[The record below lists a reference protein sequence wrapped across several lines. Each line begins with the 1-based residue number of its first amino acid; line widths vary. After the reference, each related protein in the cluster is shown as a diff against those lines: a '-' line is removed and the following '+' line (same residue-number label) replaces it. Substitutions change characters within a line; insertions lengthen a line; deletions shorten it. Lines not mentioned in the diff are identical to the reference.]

1 MSEIV
6 KTELFWAPIIGTI
19 VLLVLSGIIIIDR
32 YRHPEIY
39 SKKKPDS
46 KGD

>member
-1 MSEIV
+1 MSEII
-6 KTELFWAPIIGTI
+6 KTELFWALIIGTTA
-19 VLLVLSGIIIIDR
+19 LLVIFAVIIIDR

-39 SKKKPDS
+39 SKKKTDS